1 MQITWSILCII
12 FQRRTYFNY
21 FNFNINYLILILII
35 LILILIILIL
45 IILILLLII
54 LILII
59 LILILIILILII
71 LILIL
76 IILIL
81 ILIILILAPT
91 RLSLAILLPSSIRSL
106 RVCFVV
112 VRRSDQPRSSCRL
125 AEQGEWTL
133 DTIEVL
139 VTIDHENVLVS
150 FTVRN
155 DASRTHC
162 SRISID
168 KFDQLHS
175 ISYLLTS
182 YEISMF

>member
-12 FQRRTYFNY
+12 SQRRTYFNY

-54 LILII
+54 F
-59 LILILIILILII
+59 ILILIILILII

-76 IILIL
+76 
-81 ILIILILAPT
+81 AST
-91 RLSLAILLPSSIRSL
+91 WLSFAILLPSSIRSL

-133 DTIEVL
+133 IEVL
-139 VTIDHENVLVS
+139 LGIDHENILRS
-150 FTVRN
+150 FTARN
-155 DASRTHC
+155 DASRTQC
-162 SRISID
+162 SGISID

-175 ISYLLTS
+175 ISYLPTS